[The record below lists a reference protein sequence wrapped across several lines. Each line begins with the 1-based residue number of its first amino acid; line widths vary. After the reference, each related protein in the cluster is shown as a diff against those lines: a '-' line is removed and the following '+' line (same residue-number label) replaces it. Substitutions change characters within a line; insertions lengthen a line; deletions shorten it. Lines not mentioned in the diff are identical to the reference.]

1 MSKKKFKLASLVLAS
16 ALIFPTF
23 ASAEEF
29 IEPIEAEK
37 ELTFVEAQVH
47 SVNGESFNLEIL
59 NDGYVDYYSVTSDV
73 SAANLDAVSEY
84 VDELIK
90 SKTDPFEGDE
100 PILDDEGNVIQGDI
114 INFARNLSNTDRSGK
129 GSLSTSG
136 YSEYAYLY
144 PITSNKM
151 RVNNGTI
158 NASFTGSGTANKIFI
173 NYNYKF
179 NGTSASISF
188 APSLTRSSSTVSWKS
203 ASFVNTKSASARS
216 LWAQAT
222 SRTLLTSTNIR
233 GGAEVYKGSVAYRP
247 DYSSTVG
254 WMNR

>member
-1 MSKKKFKLASLVLAS
+1 MSKRKFKLASLALAS

-23 ASAEEF
+23 ASAEEPV
-29 IEPIEAEK
+29 EEK
-37 ELTFVEAQVH
+37 ELTFVDAQVH
-47 SVNGESFNLEIL
+47 SVNGESFNLEIH

-73 SAANLDAVSEY
+73 SSTNLDAVSEY

-90 SKTDPFEGDE
+90 SKTDPLEGDE
-100 PILDDEGNVIQGDI
+100 PMVDDGGNIIQGDVVK
-114 INFARNLSNTDRSGK
+114 FSRSLSNTDRSGK
-129 GSLSTSG
+129 GKLSTSG

-144 PITSNKM
+144 PVTSNKM

-158 NASFTGSGTANKIFI
+158 NANFTGSGTANKIFL

-188 APSLTRSSSTVSWKS
+188 APGLTRSSTTVSWKS
-203 ASFVNTKSASARS
+203 SSFTNTKSASAKS

-222 SRTLLTSTNIR
+222 SRTLLSSTNLR

-247 DYSSTVG
+247 DYSSTVR
-254 WMNR
+254 WMNK